1 MHDLMVDG
9 TMDAAFQGYNES
21 LFDFFN
27 RKDFLVQLL
36 IFAIILFSFTWDFI
50 QKIVKCDMVS

>member
-1 MHDLMVDG
+1 MVDG